1 MLSFPILIST
11 QFSFSLKKKKR
22 GGGGGY
28 LPACAFV
35 IKDLILATNNINN
48 ARYAQVRQSP
58 YNIFSPH
65 MHSFN
70 AQSQFHD

>member
-11 QFSFSLKKKKR
+11 QFSC
-22 GGGGGY
+22 GGV

>member
-11 QFSFSLKKKKR
+11 QFSFSFLKKKKR
-22 GGGGGY
+22 GGGW